1 MGFRVTTLNL
11 EQDHKRWDDRREL
24 IVGQLGE
31 LKPDIFCIN
40 EICIPRQTGRYLQH
54 AAKERHGLEYN
65 LVQQSKIGGLSVV
78 DGEGIL
84 TRFPVR
90 ETANFDYRAR
100 EAVAQVAR
108 VEIESHLVDVYVTH
122 LYGSVGRDSFR
133 LYQVEQLLDWIGSRD
148 DVEAKVICG
157 DFNATLDM
165 ASAALMATGFKPSQT
180 EPTGFTP
187 LQEKDGVP
195 SHPDWERFDR
205 CIDYIWVAG
214 PLKVR
219 ASEVCFNKPSLD
231 DYSLWPSDHMGVW
244 ADLEF
249 E

>member
-100 EAVAQVAR
+100 ESVAQVAR
-108 VEIESHLVDVYVTH
+108 VEIEGHLVDVYVTH
-122 LYGSVGRDSFR
+122 LHGSVGRDSFR

-148 DVEAKVICG
+148 DVEAKVVCG

-180 EPTGFTP
+180 ETHGLHPITREGWRALTP
-187 LQEKDGVP
+187 RLGAL
-195 SHPDWERFDR
+195 R
-205 CIDYIWVAG
+205 
-214 PLKVR
+214 
-219 ASEVCFNKPSLD
+219 SLHRLHLG
-231 DYSLWPSDHMGVW
+231 SRSS
-244 ADLEF
+244 
-249 E
+249 

>member
-24 IVGQLGE
+24 IVAELGE

-40 EICIPRQTGRYLQH
+40 EICIPQQTGRYLQH
-54 AAKERHGLEYN
+54 AAKERCGLEYN
-65 LVQQSKIGGLSVV
+65 LVQQAKTGGQSVV

-100 EAVAQVAR
+100 DSVAQVAR
-108 VEIESHLVDVYVTH
+108 VEIEGNLVDVYVTH
-122 LYGSVGRDSFR
+122 LYGSVGKDAFR
-133 LYQVEQLLDWIGSRD
+133 LYQVEQLLDWIGTRD
-148 DVEAKVICG
+148 DVDVKVVCG

-165 ASAALMATGFKPSQT
+165 VSAALMATRFTPTQT
-180 EPTGFTP
+180 EHTSFTP

-214 PLKVR
+214 PIRVR
-219 ASEVCFNKPSLD
+219 ASEVCFNKPSPH